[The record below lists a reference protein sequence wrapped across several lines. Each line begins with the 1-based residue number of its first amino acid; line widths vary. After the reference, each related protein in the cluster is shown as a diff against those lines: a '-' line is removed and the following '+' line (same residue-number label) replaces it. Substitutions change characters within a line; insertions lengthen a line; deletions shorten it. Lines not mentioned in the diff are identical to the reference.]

1 MIYSDNVFWI
11 ITMIIAFLETMGI
24 CYACEKKLKKIDERE
39 RRAEQRRKER
49 SHDDYCTREVERLYN
64 EGKYRTEGFTA
75 K

>member
-11 ITMIIAFLETMGI
+11 ITGIIAFLETMVVCGV
-24 CYACEKKLKKIDERE
+24 CEMKLKKIDERE

-49 SHDDYCTREVERLYN
+49 SHDDYCTKEVERLYR
-64 EGKYRTEGFTA
+64 EGKYKEGFTV